1 MLAEFDLIRR
11 YFMSSQEAMTASN
24 GVALG
29 CGDDATLLV
38 PQAGQQL
45 AVSVDT
51 SVVDVHFP
59 REAPAFAVGHRALA
73 VALSDLAAM
82 GATSRW
88 CLMALTF
95 DQRHFDSDDAAHRW
109 LADYARGFHAL
120 NQQHATTLVGGDV
133 TSGALSIGVTVMG
146 EVPVGEALTRGGAR
160 AGDLIAVT
168 GALGGGAGGL
178 ALWKQGERD
187 LAHPLLSRYLL
198 PQPRLAAGLALRG
211 LATAALDISDGLL
224 ADLAHLREAS
234 QVGAVLDIA
243 ALPLAEGLESALGH
257 KAALQAALSGGDDYE
272 LLVTLSRD
280 NLAQARQRL
289 APLGLA
295 LTVIGRCCEALGVSA
310 SDQTDLGGTDL
321 GGTDLSSYVSG
332 YAGWQHFSGEAP

>member
-11 YFMSSQEAMTASN
+11 YFMSSQEASTASN
-24 GVALG
+24 GVTLG

-45 AVSVDT
+45 VVSVDT

-88 CLMALTF
+88 CLMALTL
-95 DQRHFDSDDAAHRW
+95 DQRQFADDEATQAW
-109 LADYARGFHAL
+109 LADYAHGFHAL
-120 NQQHATTLVGGDV
+120 SQQHTTTLVGGDV

-146 EVPVGEALTRGGAR
+146 EVPVGEALTRGGAQ
-160 AGDLIAVT
+160 AGDVIGVT

-178 ALWKQGERD
+178 ALWQQGERD
-187 LAHPLLSRYLL
+187 LSHPLLSRYLL

-234 QVGAVLDIA
+234 QVGAIIALD
-243 ALPLAEGLESALGH
+243 ALPLADELESTLGRE
-257 KAALQAALSGGDDYE
+257 AALKAALSGGDDYE
-272 LLVTLSRD
+272 LLVTLGAD
-280 NLAQARQRL
+280 DVAEAQQRL
-289 APLGLA
+289 APLGLS
-295 LTVIGRCCEALGVSA
+295 LTVIGRCSEALGVSA
-310 SDQTDLGGTDL
+310 SDQSDL
-321 GGTDLSSYVSG
+321 SG

>member
-1 MLAEFDLIRR
+1 MLAEFDLIQR
-11 YFMSSQEAMTASN
+11 YFMPSQEASVSD

-38 PQAGQQL
+38 PQAGQRL

-88 CLMALTF
+88 CLMALSF
-95 DQRHFDSDDAAHRW
+95 DQRSFADDDATQTW

-120 NQQHATTLVGGDV
+120 SEQHATTLVGGDV
-133 TSGALSIGVTVMG
+133 TSGALAIGVTVMG
-146 EVPVGEALTRGGAR
+146 EVPVGQALTRGGAQ

-187 LAHPLLSRYLL
+187 LMHPLLKRYLL
-198 PQPRLAAGLALRG
+198 PEPRLSAGIALRG
-211 LATAALDISDGLL
+211 LATAALDVSDGLL
-224 ADLAHLREAS
+224 ADLAHLRAAS
-234 QVGAVLDIA
+234 HVGAVIDIH
-243 ALPLAEGLESALGH
+243 ALPLAEGLKNALGR
-257 KAALQAALSGGDDYE
+257 KAALQSALCGGDDYE
-272 LLVTLSRD
+272 LLVTLSSD
-280 NLAQARQRL
+280 NIAKAQQRL
-289 APLGLA
+289 APLGLT
-295 LTVIGRCCEALGVSA
+295 LTVIGRCQEALGISA
-310 SDQTDLGGTDL
+310 ADQTDI
-321 GGTDLSSYVSG
+321 SG